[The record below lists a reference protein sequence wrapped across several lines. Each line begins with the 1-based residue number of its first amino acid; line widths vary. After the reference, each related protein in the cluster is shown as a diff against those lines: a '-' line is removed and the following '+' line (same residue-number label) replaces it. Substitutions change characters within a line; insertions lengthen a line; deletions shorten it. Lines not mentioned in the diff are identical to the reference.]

1 MAFAVVA
8 FPSSEF
14 RLVHALVPVHHS
26 VHCLVALGFVAVLD
40 LECLVLGSGQELM
53 GQSRVVVESCSA
65 ACVVGHE
72 LAGSPVEEQRNQ
84 VVVRRLGGL
93 VVVMAWTGPWK
104 DLPCVVGGCAPLF
117 RVVSSM
123 ALSLRRESILSLRS
137 SRG

>member
-1 MAFAVVA
+1 MASAVA
-8 FPSSEF
+8 ACPSSGF
-14 RLVHALVPVHHS
+14 LPALFLALVHHS
-26 VHCLVALGFVAVLD
+26 VHCLVALGFAVMLD
-40 LECLVLGSGQELM
+40 LEFPDLGSDPESTA
-53 GQSRVVVESCSA
+53 QSPAAVVSCSA
-65 ACVVGHE
+65 AYVVEHE
-72 LAGSPVEEQRNQ
+72 LAVCQVGEHRNQ